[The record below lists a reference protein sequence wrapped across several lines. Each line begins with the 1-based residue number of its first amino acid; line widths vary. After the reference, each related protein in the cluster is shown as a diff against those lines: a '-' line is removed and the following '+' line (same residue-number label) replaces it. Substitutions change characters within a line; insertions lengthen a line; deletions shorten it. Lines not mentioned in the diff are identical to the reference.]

1 VKLLSP
7 VLSLPTPNK
16 AANQSGVEA
25 ASSGSRPEYLEQR
38 TIQKLLLVGSG
49 TSTILKQVRTSID
62 VYYADVNE
70 QMSLPAALSS
80 PSSYQ
85 CSHWNI

>member
-16 AANQSGVEA
+16 AAHQFGDEAVNSGN
-25 ASSGSRPEYLEQR
+25 RPEYLEQR

-49 TSTILKQVRTSID
+49 TSTILKQVQISID
-62 VYYADVNE
+62 VYYVDNNE
-70 QMSLPAALSS
+70 QLSQPAA
-80 PSSYQ
+80 
-85 CSHWNI
+85 